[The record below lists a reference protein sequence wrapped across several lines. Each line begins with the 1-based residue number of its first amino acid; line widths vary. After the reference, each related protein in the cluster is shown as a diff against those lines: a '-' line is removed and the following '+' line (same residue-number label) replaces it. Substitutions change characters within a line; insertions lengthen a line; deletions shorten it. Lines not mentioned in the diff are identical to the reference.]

1 MGLVRYK
8 SFEPGLYVDDA
19 CDLGWIN
26 PSVIINQINRPVGV
40 TQKKKARRTLV
51 RSISYP
57 HPPRTYVIVG
67 DSTRGLLKQRGKPH
81 LKPATKP
88 KYVKSNHAGTEPCR
102 TRPAGTPTAH
112 RGGPRKDPLEQAA
125 PRSRGSTPFG
135 RAPSRSW
142 ERTSLKRAPPRSRV
156 RPALGRGPPRS
167 RVPLTRA
174 PDPYVGI

>member
-57 HPPRTYVIVG
+57 HPPRTYVIQPTNY
-67 DSTRGLLKQRGKPH
+67 S
-81 LKPATKP
+81 
-88 KYVKSNHAGTEPCR
+88 R
-102 TRPAGTPTAH
+102 TPGAYMI
-112 RGGPRKDPLEQAA
+112 L
-125 PRSRGSTPFG
+125 
-135 RAPSRSW
+135 
-142 ERTSLKRAPPRSRV
+142 V
-156 RPALGRGPPRS
+156 V
-167 RVPLTRA
+167 RVPLKRTYAKMNLFRDIYTA
-174 PDPYVGI
+174 STVLLLFLYYTEPNQIIYVGLLIVSNIHPTITHTQLE